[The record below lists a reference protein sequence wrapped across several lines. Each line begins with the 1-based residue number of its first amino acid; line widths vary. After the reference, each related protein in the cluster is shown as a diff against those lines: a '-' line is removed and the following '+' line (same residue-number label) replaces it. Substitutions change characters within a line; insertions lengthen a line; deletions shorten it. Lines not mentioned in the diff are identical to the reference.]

1 MNRPEESAAAAA
13 AAAAPEE
20 LAQVYSLA
28 ESDLTQVGELILE
41 QLAHSDSVINE
52 ILRYSFR
59 LGGKRLRPL
68 LLILSARAC
77 GPIRREHHLCAAA
90 IEMIH
95 TGSLVH
101 DDILDGARFRRHL
114 ETLNLHWD
122 SHFAVLAG
130 DLLLTKAI
138 TLITECHS
146 PEVYPVIAEACRRTC
161 EGELLQVS
169 CRGRLDLSRTEYDC
183 IIEGK
188 TAALLE
194 TSCRLGASFTDQP
207 KGTVELFARFGR
219 ALGMAFQIFDDVL
232 DLTGTDSETGKTLG
246 TDLLNR
252 KLTLPAIHFLE
263 TAPERDKAAVL
274 ELLRAPEFGPA
285 EAETVRTRLLE
296 SESVDYARRTAHDL
310 VHRAVETLDRFQKE
324 VRSAGRLR
332 AIESLRLIAGFIA
345 DRNK

>member
-1 MNRPEESAAAAA
+1 MAHPEERAAAAV
-13 AAAAPEE
+13 AAPAE
-20 LAQVYSLA
+20 LASVYRLA
-28 ESDLTQVGELILE
+28 ESDLAQVGKFILDR
-41 QLAHSDSVINE
+41 LTNADATIGE

-68 LLILSARAC
+68 LLILAARAC
-77 GPIRREHHLCAAA
+77 GRPTREHYLCAAA
-90 IEMIH
+90 LEMIH

-138 TLITECHS
+138 TLITECGR
-146 PEVYPVIAEACRRTC
+146 PEVYPIVADACRRTC

-169 CRGRLDLSRTEYDC
+169 CQGRLDLTRAEYDR

-194 TSCRLGASFTDQP
+194 ASCRLGALLAGQSEGAVGLFT
-207 KGTVELFARFGR
+207 RFGR

-232 DLTGTDSETGKTLG
+232 DLTGTDAETGKTLG

-252 KLTLPAIHFLE
+252 KLTLPAIHFLQ
-263 TAPERDKAAVL
+263 TAPESETSAFLD
-274 ELLRAPEFGPA
+274 LLHAESFGPD
-285 EAETVRTRLLE
+285 EAEKARVILLA
-296 SESVDYARRTAHDL
+296 SRSVDYARRTALDMVRGAVDL
-310 VHRAVETLDRFQKE
+310 LEEFRRGITDQDRLAALD
-324 VRSAGRLR
+324 
-332 AIESLRLIAGFIA
+332 SLRRIAEFIA

>member
-1 MNRPEESAAAAA
+1 MVRPEESAAAV
-13 AAAAPEE
+13 AAPEE
-20 LAQVYSLA
+20 LAPVYRLA
-28 ESDLTQVGELILE
+28 ESDLKQVGTLILE
-41 QLAHSDSVINE
+41 QLSHADSTIGE

-77 GPIRREHHLCAAA
+77 GRLEREHCQCAAA
-90 IEMIH
+90 LEMIH

-114 ETLNLHWD
+114 ETLNLRWD

-138 TLITECHS
+138 TLITRCNR
-146 PEVYPVIAEACRRTC
+146 PEVYPIVADACRRTC
-161 EGELLQVS
+161 EGELLQVATQ
-169 CRGRLDLSRTEYDC
+169 GRLDLSRAEYDR

-194 TSCRLGASFTDQP
+194 TACRLGASFTGQTET
-207 KGTVELFARFGR
+207 TVGLFTRFGR

-232 DLTGTDSETGKTLG
+232 DLTGTDAETGKTLG
-246 TDLLNR
+246 TDLVNR
-252 KLTLPAIHFLE
+252 KLTLPAIHFLQ
-263 TAPERDKAAVL
+263 TAPEGEKSALLD
-274 ELLRAPEFGPA
+274 LLRSEPFGPA
-285 EAETVRTRLLE
+285 QAEKARAILLA
-296 SESVDYARRTAHDL
+296 SRSVDYARKTALDM
-310 VHRAVETLDRFQKE
+310 VQEAVGLLEQFGRGITDQ
-324 VRSAGRLR
+324 GRL
-332 AIESLRLIAGFIA
+332 AALDALRRIAEFIA